1 MNDIINDFK
10 DKFIAENPLNLWQDI
25 KNEIRKTNLIIR
37 NQDLEQDRELDNSH
51 NYETN
56 RSNELNQN

>member
-1 MNDIINDFK
+1 MDDIINDFK
-10 DKFIAENPLNLWQDI
+10 DKFIAEIPLNLWQDI

-56 RSNELNQN
+56 RSNEMNQN